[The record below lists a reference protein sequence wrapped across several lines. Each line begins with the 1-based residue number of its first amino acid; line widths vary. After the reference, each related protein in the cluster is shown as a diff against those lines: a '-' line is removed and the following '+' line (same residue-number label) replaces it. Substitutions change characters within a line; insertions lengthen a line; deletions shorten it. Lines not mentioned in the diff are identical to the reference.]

1 VYSRALPNADDAR
14 FLTRNQR
21 ARSDRVFFIA
31 VGFVTL
37 MAYEIIYINAVSLG
51 KLKKS
56 YQEWIGGE
64 LLSKRLRLVVAK
76 HTQHS
81 TNKQ

>member
-1 VYSRALPNADDAR
+1 
-14 FLTRNQR
+14 
-21 ARSDRVFFIA
+21 
-31 VGFVTL
+31 
-37 MAYEIIYINAVSLG
+37 MIIYINAVSLG

-81 TNKQ
+81 TNKQQH